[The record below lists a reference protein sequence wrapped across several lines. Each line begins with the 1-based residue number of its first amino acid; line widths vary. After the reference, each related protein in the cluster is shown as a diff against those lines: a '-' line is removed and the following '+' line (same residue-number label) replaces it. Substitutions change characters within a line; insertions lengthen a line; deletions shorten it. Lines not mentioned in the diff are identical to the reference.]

1 MRYIDNTC
9 IEKHENR
16 RNCAISWLP
25 FMKSFY
31 KLKDRLLLA
40 YVNVEHEY

>member
-1 MRYIDNTC
+1 MRYMDNTC

-16 RNCAISWLP
+16 RICSISWLTL
-25 FMKSFY
+25 MKSFY
-31 KLKDRLLLA
+31 KLKDRLLLT

>member
-1 MRYIDNTC
+1 MRYMDNTC

-16 RNCAISWLP
+16 RFFSISWLTL
-25 FMKSFY
+25 MKSCY